1 MTESFDIPVDRF
13 YDQEHHLWVLRSR
26 ESNVV
31 KVGMDALGL
40 ASLGHLAYV
49 KLEGAGKQVKRGDTI
64 GTLEAE
70 KMTSTL
76 VAPVSGTL
84 LEFND
89 EVLQDPLL
97 VNRDPHGGGWLFTV
111 ETSRWEHDMAELITG
126 DAVAPWV
133 AAETQRYRSE
143 GWIE

>member
-1 MTESFDIPVDRF
+1 M
-13 YDQEHHLWVLRSR
+13 
-26 ESNVV
+26 N
-31 KVGMDALGL
+31 ALGL
-40 ASLGHLAYV
+40 ASLGHLASV
-49 KLEGAGKQVKRGDTI
+49 KLEGAGKLVKRGDPI

-70 KMTSTL
+70 KMTSKI

-84 LEFND
+84 LAFND

-97 VNRDPHGGGWLFTV
+97 VNRDPHARGWLFTM
-111 ETSRWEHDMAELITG
+111 EPSHWEHDMAELITG